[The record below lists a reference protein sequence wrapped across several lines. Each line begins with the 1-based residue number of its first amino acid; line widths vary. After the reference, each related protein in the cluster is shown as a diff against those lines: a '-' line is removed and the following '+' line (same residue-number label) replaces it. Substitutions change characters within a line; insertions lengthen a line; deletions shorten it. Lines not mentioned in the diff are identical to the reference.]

1 MILLDAG
8 DVLVVAAELLQVD
21 VEDLDVDLLLL
32 EDAVSRAHSPGP
44 RDPAE
49 AAARLFAELAGTHLF
64 GPSRSAVAWLA
75 ACQLLS
81 ANGLTLPGGPP
92 TPRLRGLLAETAA
105 GAPSVALSAWIR
117 SHCSATGRRE
127 GKEHAMFERFTD
139 NARHV
144 LASAQAEA
152 RLLDHNFI
160 GTEHILL
167 GLIAQ
172 QDTMA
177 AQLLARAEITLD
189 AARDTVRVSVPASPQ
204 TATRSAPPFT
214 PRAKRVMELSLREAM
229 ALKSRTIDT
238 QHILLGLI
246 AEGDGLGVRVI
257 RQLGVDPDALRQAA
271 ISALGGSPLEVSST
285 TLKTIDLSQLR
296 QRMVGDLDVL
306 TGRIRKLEDECQRLR
321 ALLERHGVSPDEG
334 ERTA

>member
-1 MILLDAG
+1 
-8 DVLVVAAELLQVD
+8 
-21 VEDLDVDLLLL
+21 
-32 EDAVSRAHSPGP
+32 
-44 RDPAE
+44 
-49 AAARLFAELAGTHLF
+49 
-64 GPSRSAVAWLA
+64 
-75 ACQLLS
+75 
-81 ANGLTLPGGPP
+81 
-92 TPRLRGLLAETAA
+92 
-105 GAPSVALSAWIR
+105 
-117 SHCSATGRRE
+117 
-127 GKEHAMFERFTD
+127 MFERFTD